1 MSLILTLEHAAHQQ
15 ARREYR
21 HESGELTIGRGKEAS
36 WQIEDPDMLVSRFH
50 CVISGSEGHY
60 QVTDSSRGGLFVDGS
75 EKPLGAGNSATL
87 EDGMRLR
94 MGDYVLR
101 VHLEQAQAVPVS
113 SPVRAE
119 TPAPAAGGFSG
130 DDFFSA
136 RAPVPPVQP
145 RPKSLPD
152 PFDAPRRVA
161 VDNFQSSP
169 KRGNSAAFDDPFT
182 LDPLPTRASDPE
194 SSVARGS
201 SFDDPFGGN
210 AVSERAQ
217 PTPMVANLP
226 PAVAPRAE
234 SGEREA
240 FFRAMGL
247 DPADFAKLSTLEL
260 MESAGLRFRLMVEGL
275 AHLLRN
281 RAQEKQNARVAQT
294 IIGHSDVNPL
304 KFLANVEDMLA
315 ALLRGKSPGY
325 LAPETAISAAYRDLA
340 EHNIRSWNGVQAAL
354 RRMIDRFDPSALE
367 AELKE
372 KSAIETLLAGGKR
385 AKLWQLYEERYQ
397 AIARSAED
405 KFLGDVGSD
414 FRDAYEQA
422 KGEGK

>member
-1 MSLILTLEHAAHQQ
+1 MSLLLTLEHAAHQQ
-15 ARREYR
+15 ARHEYR
-21 HESGELTIGRGKEAS
+21 HESGELTIGRGKEAI
-36 WQIEDPDMLVSRFH
+36 WQIEDPEMLVSRFH

-60 QVTDSSRGGLFVDGS
+60 QVTDSSRGGLFIDGS
-75 EKPLGAGNSATL
+75 EKPLGAGNSVNL

-101 VHLEQAQAVPVS
+101 VHLEQARAAPVS
-113 SPVRAE
+113 APGRTE
-119 TPAPAAGGFSG
+119 TAAPTAGGFAG
-130 DDFFSA
+130 DDFFAA
-136 RAPVPPVQP
+136 RTPLPPVQP

-152 PFDAPRRVA
+152 PFDAPRRA
-161 VDNFQSSP
+161 AADNFQSSP

-182 LDPLPTRASDPE
+182 LDPLPTRVSEPE
-194 SSVARGS
+194 RRVERAS
-201 SFDDPFGGN
+201 SFDDPFGSSV
-210 AVSERAQ
+210 VSERAQ
-217 PTPMVANLP
+217 PAATAASVSPSPGARP
-226 PAVAPRAE
+226 D
-234 SGEREA
+234 SGERDA
-240 FFRAMGL
+240 FIRAMGL
-247 DPADFAKLSTLEL
+247 DPADFTKVSTQEL

-294 IIGHSDVNPL
+294 IISHSDVNPL
-304 KFLANVEDMLA
+304 KFLANVDDMLA

-354 RRMIDRFDPSALE
+354 RRMIDRFDPRALE